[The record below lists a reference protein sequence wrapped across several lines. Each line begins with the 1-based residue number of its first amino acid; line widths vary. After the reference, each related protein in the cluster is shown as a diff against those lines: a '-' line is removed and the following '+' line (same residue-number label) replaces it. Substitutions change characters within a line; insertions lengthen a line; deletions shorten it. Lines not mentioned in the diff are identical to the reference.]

1 MVMGPFRS
9 LIFDFD
15 YTLADSSRGIVEC
28 IRFALK
34 RLGLPLVSAER
45 ARRTIGLS
53 LHDAFVE
60 LAGNQH
66 ATKSDEFARLFIE
79 HADRVMLDL
88 TILLDCVPETVALLK
103 QRGFA
108 LGILSNKF
116 RYRVMGVL
124 GREHLSRS
132 FGVVVGAEDV
142 ATLKPAPEGLL
153 MALQRLGSS
162 PSAALY
168 VGDSL
173 TDAETAA
180 RAGVHFVAVLSGV
193 TPREAFDGYDADAVL
208 ADVSALPDFLGC

>member
-1 MVMGPFRS
+1 MVMAPFRS
-9 LIFDFD
+9 LILDFD

-28 IRFALK
+28 VRFALK
-34 RLGLPLVSAER
+34 ELELPRVSAEGVC
-45 ARRTIGLS
+45 RTIGLS
-53 LHDAFVE
+53 LPDAFME
-60 LAGNQH
+60 LVGNQH
-66 ATKSDEFARLFIE
+66 AAKADEFARLFIE

-88 TILLDCVPETVALLK
+88 TILLDRVPETVALLK

-124 GREHLSRS
+124 RREHLSRS

-142 ATLKPAPEGLL
+142 SVLKPAPEGLL
-153 MALQRLGSS
+153 MAVERLGSS

-168 VGDSL
+168 VGDSV

-180 RAGVHFVAVLSGV
+180 RAGVPFVAVLSGV
-193 TPREAFDGYDADAVL
+193 TPREAFERCDTYAVL
-208 ADVSALPDFLGC
+208 SDVSALPDLLAT

>member
-1 MVMGPFRS
+1 MVMAPFRS

-34 RLGLPLVSAER
+34 HLGLPLVSAER

-60 LAGNQH
+60 LVRNRH
-66 ATKSDEFARLFIE
+66 AAKSEEFARLFVE

-142 ATLKPAPEGLL
+142 SVLKPAPEGLL
-153 MALQRLGSS
+153 MAVERLGSS

-180 RAGVHFVAVLSGV
+180 RAGVPFVAVLSGV
-193 TPREAFDGYDADAVL
+193 TPREAFERWDTCAVL
-208 ADVSALPDFLGC
+208 SDVSALPDLLAT